1 MNTKTSDQGTE
12 VLTRQG
18 RGVMPAARGVY
29 AASACDR
36 EGTLAKATLVDCPRS
51 KRSEDRYLVSPNG
64 AGPYQ
69 PRAKRSAAL
78 GWMAKWNLALK
89 GRSMGGRVR
98 GNGAPRQGFA
108 ASPTPTQ
115 GDALGWNSIAPLGL
129 NTRARCAPLERGLY
143 AASAC
148 ERRGVLELAETF
160 AGRTSKRP
168 EGRAPARRTHSK
180 LWFLLLFILHNSSFI
195 LSAYPPAPHHLFYG
209 MVRDEYGSPIAAG
222 AEVILET
229 LGGVQ
234 IKTTVIPNLEPGVN
248 YRLAVPM
255 DAGITS
261 DLYKPTALRPT
272 VPFLIRVR
280 IGTVNYLPIEMI
292 GDMSRMG
299 QPGQRTLLNLTLGE
313 DTDGDGLPDAWER
326 LLNPDLTQVR
336 PGDDSD
342 RDGMTNRQE
351 YLAGTYA
358 FDPKDGFTLN
368 ILRLNNG
375 VPVLEFTAIR
385 GRTYTLQGSP
395 DLKTWTTQ
403 SFRIPAEGATAP
415 TRASYPAADVRKLQ
429 IEAIADAGQP
439 VPRFFRL
446 LTQ

>member
-1 MNTKTSDQGTE
+1 MPTKTSDLGAE
-12 VLTRQG
+12 AWSPE
-18 RGVMPAARGVY
+18 RGVH
-29 AASACDR
+29 AASAC
-36 EGTLAKATLVDCPRS
+36 ELKEALAKTTASDRPIATGPEGMNV
-51 KRSEDRYLVSPNG
+51 VSSNG
-64 AGPYQ
+64 AMPYQ
-69 PRAKRSAAL
+69 PRAERSAAL
-78 GWMAKWNLALK
+78 GWTTQWNIALK
-89 GRSMGGRVR
+89 GRSMGGVMRCD
-98 GNGAPRQGFA
+98 GSPLQGFGPMA
-108 ASPTPTQ
+108 IPTQ

-129 NTRARCAPLERGLY
+129 NTRARCAPAERGVY

-326 LLNPDLTQVR
+326 LLNPDLTKVR

-342 RDGMTNRQE
+342 RDGLTNLQE

-375 VPVLEFTAIR
+375 APVLEFTAIR

>member
-1 MNTKTSDQGTE
+1 MNTKTRNPGTVAE
-12 VLTRQG
+12 GAETLNRQG
-18 RGVMPAARGVY
+18 RGVVPPHPVERGVH
-29 AASACDR
+29 
-36 EGTLAKATLVDCPRS
+36 
-51 KRSEDRYLVSPNG
+51 
-64 AGPYQ
+64 
-69 PRAKRSAAL
+69 
-78 GWMAKWNLALK
+78 
-89 GRSMGGRVR
+89 
-98 GNGAPRQGFA
+98 
-108 ASPTPTQ
+108 
-115 GDALGWNSIAPLGL
+115 
-129 NTRARCAPLERGLY
+129 

-148 ERRGVLELAETF
+148 EPRGALAITTLSSC
-160 AGRTSKRP
+160 RTSKRP
-168 EGRAPARRTHSK
+168 KGRAPQRRAI
-180 LWFLLLFILHNSSFI
+180 LWLLLGFILHNSSFI

-209 MVRDEYGSPIAAG
+209 MVRDEFGSPIAAG

-229 LGGVQ
+229 LSGVQ

-272 VPFLIRVR
+272 VPFRIRVR

-326 LLNPDLTQVR
+326 LLNPDLTKVR

-342 RDGMTNRQE
+342 RDGLTNLQE

-368 ILRLNNG
+368 IVRLNNG
-375 VPVLEFTAIR
+375 APVLEFTAIR
-385 GRTYTLQGSP
+385 GHTYTLQGSP
-395 DLKTWTTQ
+395 DLKSWTTQ
-403 SFRIPAEGATAP
+403 SFRIPAEGADAP
-415 TRASYPAADVRKLQ
+415 VRGNYPAADVRKLQ
-429 IEAIADAGQP
+429 IEGISDVGQP

-446 LTQ
+446 MTQ

>member
-1 MNTKTSDQGTE
+1 MT
-12 VLTRQG
+12 
-18 RGVMPAARGVY
+18 
-29 AASACDR
+29 
-36 EGTLAKATLVDCPRS
+36 
-51 KRSEDRYLVSPNG
+51 
-64 AGPYQ
+64 
-69 PRAKRSAAL
+69 
-78 GWMAKWNLALK
+78 
-89 GRSMGGRVR
+89 
-98 GNGAPRQGFA
+98 AP
-108 ASPTPTQ
+108 PT
-115 GDALGWNSIAPLGL
+115 
-129 NTRARCAPLERGLY
+129 
-143 AASAC
+143 
-148 ERRGVLELAETF
+148 
-160 AGRTSKRP
+160 GRTLKRP
-168 EGRAPARRTHSK
+168 EGRAPVGRAL
-180 LWFLLLFILHNSSFI
+180 LWLLLAFILHHSSFI

-209 MVRDEYGSPIAAG
+209 MVRDEFGSPIAAG

-255 DAGITS
+255 DAGITA

-272 VPFLIRVR
+272 VPFLVRVR

-326 LLNPDLTQVR
+326 LINADLTKVKA
-336 PGDDSD
+336 GDDTD
-342 RDGMTNRQE
+342 RDGLTNLQE

-368 ILRLNNG
+368 IVRMNG
-375 VPVLEFTAIR
+375 GRPVLEFTAIR

-403 SFRIPAEGATAP
+403 SFRIPAEGADVP
-415 TRASYPAADVRKLQ
+415 TRGSYAAADVRKLQ
-429 IEAIADAGQP
+429 VESIAAEGQP

-446 LTQ
+446 MTQ

>member
-1 MNTKTSDQGTE
+1 MTTKITDQGAE
-12 VLTRQG
+12 GIGRQG
-18 RGVMPAARGVY
+18 RGVVSAERGIY
-29 AASACDR
+29 AAGVSGLGGGLGTKTPSAMR
-36 EGTLAKATLVDCPRS
+36 KSQRPEGRAPD
-51 KRSEDRYLVSPNG
+51 SPNG
-64 AGPYQ
+64 ADSCQ
-69 PRAKRSAAL
+69 PRAERSAAQ
-78 GWMAKWNLALK
+78 GWTGRGNVALK
-89 GRSMGGRVR
+89 GRSTGGVVR
-98 GNGAPRQGFA
+98 GDGSPLQGFGF
-108 ASPTPTQ
+108 SQIRTQ
-115 GDALGWNSIAPLGL
+115 GDALGWNVIAPLGL
-129 NTRARCAPLERGLY
+129 NRNEGRAGAD
-143 AASAC
+143 
-148 ERRGVLELAETF
+148 RGVHAAGACGREGALAMT
-160 AGRTSKRP
+160 APPTGRTLKRP
-168 EGRAPARRTHSK
+168 EGRAPVGRALR
-180 LWFLLLFILHNSSFI
+180 WLLLAFILHHSSFI

-209 MVRDEYGSPIAAG
+209 MVRDEFGSPIAAG

-234 IKTTVIPNLEPGVN
+234 IKTTVVPNLEPGVN

-255 DAGITS
+255 DAGITA

-272 VPFLIRVR
+272 VPFLVRVR

-326 LLNPDLTQVR
+326 LLNTDLTKVK
-336 PGDDSD
+336 PGEDTD
-342 RDGMTNRQE
+342 RDGLTNLQE

-368 ILRLNNG
+368 IVRMNG
-375 VPVLEFTAIR
+375 ERPVLEFTAIR

-403 SFRIPAEGATAP
+403 SFRIPAEGADAP
-415 TRASYPAADVRKLQ
+415 TRGSYPAADVRKLQ
-429 IEAIADAGQP
+429 VESIAAEGQP

-446 LTQ
+446 MTQ

>member
-1 MNTKTSDQGTE
+1 M
-12 VLTRQG
+12 V
-18 RGVMPAARGVY
+18 
-29 AASACDR
+29 
-36 EGTLAKATLVDCPRS
+36 
-51 KRSEDRYLVSPNG
+51 
-64 AGPYQ
+64 
-69 PRAKRSAAL
+69 
-78 GWMAKWNLALK
+78 
-89 GRSMGGRVR
+89 
-98 GNGAPRQGFA
+98 
-108 ASPTPTQ
+108 TPS
-115 GDALGWNSIAPLGL
+115 G
-129 NTRARCAPLERGLY
+129 C
-143 AASAC
+143 
-148 ERRGVLELAETF
+148 
-160 AGRTSKRP
+160 RTTKRP
-168 EGRAPARRTHSK
+168 EGRAPARRARPQH
-180 LWFLLLFILHNSSFI
+180 WLLFLFVILHSSFI
-195 LSAYPPAPHHLFYG
+195 IPVSAYPPAPHHLFYG
-209 MVRDEYGSPIAAG
+209 MVRDEFGSPIAAG

-229 LGGVQ
+229 LSGVQ

-299 QPGQRTLLNLTLGE
+299 QPGQRTRLNLTLGE

-326 LLNPDLTQVR
+326 LINPDISKVR

-342 RDGMTNRQE
+342 KDGMTNLQE

-368 ILRLNNG
+368 IVRVNNG
-375 VPVLEFTAIR
+375 APVLEFTAIR

-403 SFRIPAEGATAP
+403 SFRIPAEGADAP
-415 TRASYPAADVRKLQ
+415 TRASYPAADVRKIQ
-429 IEAIADAGQP
+429 IESISADGQP

-446 LTQ
+446 MTQ

>member
-1 MNTKTSDQGTE
+1 MNTKTRNQGPGPVGTE
-12 VLTRQG
+12 KLSQQG
-18 RGVMPAARGVY
+18 RGMVPPLPAARGVY
-29 AASACDR
+29 AASAC
-36 EGTLAKATLVDCPRS
+36 EPTGL
-51 KRSEDRYLVSPNG
+51 
-64 AGPYQ
+64 
-69 PRAKRSAAL
+69 
-78 GWMAKWNLALK
+78 LALT
-89 GRSMGGRVR
+89 
-98 GNGAPRQGFA
+98 
-108 ASPTPTQ
+108 SPS
-115 GDALGWNSIAPLGL
+115 G
-129 NTRARCAPLERGLY
+129 
-143 AASAC
+143 
-148 ERRGVLELAETF
+148 
-160 AGRTSKRP
+160 GRTSKRP
-168 EGRAPARRTHSK
+168 EGRAPVRPWHTSLRSLFA
-180 LWFLLLFILHNSSFI
+180 LLFILHNSSFI

-209 MVRDEYGSPIAAG
+209 MVRDEFGSPIAAG

-229 LGGVQ
+229 LSGVQ

-280 IGTVNYLPIEMI
+280 IGKVNYLPIEMI

-326 LLNPDLTQVR
+326 LINPDLSKVR

-342 RDGMTNRQE
+342 RDGMTNLQE

-368 ILRLNNG
+368 IVRVNNG
-375 VPVLEFTAIR
+375 APVLEFTAIR

-395 DLKTWTTQ
+395 DLKAWTTQ
-403 SFRIPAEGATAP
+403 SFRIPAEGADAP
-415 TRASYPAADVRKLQ
+415 TRASYPAADVRKIQ
-429 IEAIADAGQP
+429 IESTPADGQP

-446 LTQ
+446 MTQ

>member
-1 MNTKTSDQGTE
+1 MAPA
-12 VLTRQG
+12 RC
-18 RGVMPAARGVY
+18 GVHP
-29 AASACDR
+29 ASAY
-36 EGTLAKATLVDCPRS
+36 ELNGVLAKVALSGCWTV
-51 KRSEDRYLVSPNG
+51 KRPEDRAPDSPNG
-64 AGPYQ
+64 ADSYQ
-69 PRAKRSAAL
+69 PRAERSAAM
-78 GWMAKWNLALK
+78 GWADRGNVALK
-89 GRSMGGRVR
+89 WRSTGGVVR
-98 GNGAPRQGFA
+98 GTGSPLQGFGAPQII
-108 ASPTPTQ
+108 TQ
-115 GDALGWNSIAPLGL
+115 GDALGWNVIAPLGL
-129 NTRARCAPLERGLY
+129 NSREDRAWAERAVHAAGACGREEALAMTAP
-143 AASAC
+143 S
-148 ERRGVLELAETF
+148 T
-160 AGRTSKRP
+160 GRTLKRT
-168 EGRAPARRTHSK
+168 EGRAPMRRG
-180 LWFLLLFILHNSSFI
+180 LLCLLLGFILHTSSFN
-195 LSAYPPAPHHLFYG
+195 LPVAAYPPAPHHLFYG
-209 MVRDEYGSPIAAG
+209 MVRDEFGSPIAAG

-255 DAGITS
+255 DAGITA

-272 VPFLIRVR
+272 VPFLVRVR

-326 LLNPDLTQVR
+326 LLNADLTKVK
-336 PGDDSD
+336 PGDDTD
-342 RDGMTNRQE
+342 RDGLTNLQE

-368 ILRLNNG
+368 IVRMNG
-375 VPVLEFTAIR
+375 ERPVLEFTAIR

-403 SFRIPAEGATAP
+403 SFRIPAEGADAP
-415 TRASYPAADVRKLQ
+415 TRGSYPAADVRKLQ
-429 IEAIADAGQP
+429 VESITAEGKP

-446 LTQ
+446 MTQ

>member
-1 MNTKTSDQGTE
+1 MTTKIGDQGTE
-12 VLTRQG
+12 ALGRLGRRVIPAE
-18 RGVMPAARGVY
+18 RGVH
-29 AASACDR
+29 
-36 EGTLAKATLVDCPRS
+36 
-51 KRSEDRYLVSPNG
+51 
-64 AGPYQ
+64 
-69 PRAKRSAAL
+69 
-78 GWMAKWNLALK
+78 
-89 GRSMGGRVR
+89 
-98 GNGAPRQGFA
+98 
-108 ASPTPTQ
+108 
-115 GDALGWNSIAPLGL
+115 
-129 NTRARCAPLERGLY
+129 

-148 ERRGVLELAETF
+148 EPKGALAM
-160 AGRTSKRP
+160 AIPSGCRTSKRP
-168 EGRAPARRTHSK
+168 EGRAPRTRAHPRLGTIRS
-180 LWFLLLFILHNSSFI
+180 LLLFLFAILYSLFVI
-195 LSAYPPAPHHLFYG
+195 PVSAYPPAPHHLFYG
-209 MVRDEYGSPIAAG
+209 MVRDEFGSPIAAG

-229 LGGVQ
+229 LSGVQ

-326 LLNPDLTQVR
+326 LINPDLTRVR

-342 RDGMTNRQE
+342 RDGLTNLQE

-368 ILRLNNG
+368 ILRVHNG
-375 VPVLEFTAIR
+375 APVLEFTAIR
-385 GRTYTLQGSP
+385 GRTYTLLGSP
-395 DLKTWTTQ
+395 DLTTWTSQ

-429 IEAIADAGQP
+429 IEAISDAGQP
-439 VPRFFRL
+439 LPRFFRL
-446 LTQ
+446 MTQ